1 MQDKANSKNKKK
13 HNKKEIKEKEENDE
27 FVPLNPEEYLKH
39 YYSFTNV
46 LYNNKINYEHDA
58 FKRKYIGQFILGE
71 KLGQGTFGIV
81 VLGTHQITGEKVA
94 VKILDKDRIL
104 QEADKTRIEREIK
117 ILKNMRHNNIVHLFD
132 VKETPSSL
140 YIIMEYI
147 CGKELFDYIIDK
159 KYLSEIEACNFYQ
172 QIISGI
178 EYLGKIRV
186 AHRDLKP
193 ENLLLDEQKTIKIVD
208 FGLSNIYPNDE
219 LLTTACGSPCY
230 AAPEMINGEP
240 YIGVRVDIWSSGI
253 VLFAML
259 CGYLPFEDED
269 NEALYKK
276 ITAGKFKTP
285 KYLSDCCKDFLY
297 KILNVNPN
305 KRYTIEQIKNHPWFN
320 IINPKINMSE
330 GLLLNV
336 YIVPIDEKILEE
348 MVNKLKFNEAEVR
361 ANLIANNHNHTTTT
375 YYLLLQKKL
384 REGEK
389 SISDMKSKEFL
400 NYLKN
405 PLNLL
410 SSYDYNL
417 SLIIQLRIKK
427 TKEYLEQNNKFNNE
441 INHRTQSGTILNRN
455 KANKLYN
462 KLNSE
467 KQLISK
473 NKDNNPEIKIKT
485 IFNKKKTDMKKRL
498 NYKRKTDNNQFF
510 DSKNNTK
517 INKNKNNEKIDKI
530 KKKNK
535 DESKKENV
543 IENINNSKS
552 NDIMDMNIPE
562 EELILND
569 TKIKEYKIIFN
580 KKKKEKEKEKELE
593 IENHQYSISFE
604 NPTIEEK
611 IKKDLNNKEISQKD
625 KSIDYYFDNNISKN
639 NDINNNE
646 IKNKK
651 PLNGV
656 KPKRTITNSI
666 MPKNILGNKFKLKI
680 STDRN
685 SNGSN
690 IDKKKIKKFLEKF
703 NTDKSKS
710 KSKSKSKNKTFKTTR
725 ENTDLYLNKSINH
738 KRISNN
744 NKKKQ
749 GDDRK
754 RFIIIE
760 ELMKRMKKRVI
771 NSIKGNSQEPK
782 NNCFKDKIYY
792 LLTDKDKI
800 NKGNKNLTNIHNI
813 CSDNSKDINIREF
826 HNKKRIRFKRNI
838 TSNNSSKLVKN
849 LMQINS
855 FQYKEK
861 KDPLL
866 KKKLK
871 TEKLKSNERKIR
883 EQKEVNTRGKHA
895 KKGFIDTSVS
905 FDKSHYGAKARNSTK
920 PKKISEIQSQKKT
933 INLNVKNKKNE
944 KTILTGKE
952 NNYIEEDNNSNH
964 NEKNSKNEDK
974 DEIKKNQKDLKYL
987 KLKAKNKKFV
997 IFKKNHE
1004 SNKEIDNDYN
1014 NNDDISQNINIDNEK
1029 EMIKFKNHI
1038 NNFNQNENNIL
1049 KKNKLENENENNSI
1063 KNYININKNNN
1074 NDFETIVHDDLPS
1087 NKTERVKNEI
1097 IKKRIKTL
1105 KIQGNL
1111 IKKLIIQKNNLY
1123 NSLNNSKKHKYIK
1136 RAINSN
1142 LNDKINSFNNND
1154 DNFKSIEEIF
1164 SKTYMNNSSRR
1175 VFPFSTNIKNR
1186 LNGNELINRDNDYNE
1201 NKDKDEI
1208 KPFDLN
1214 SIFINNIN
1222 SIKSILK
1229 DFINSKKWKY
1239 KVKKNGYLIYKSEN
1253 QIDFDICKIDSN
1265 INLYVIRIAKKEGN
1279 SQACKE
1285 IIKNIA
1291 FKLK

>member
-1 MQDKANSKNKKK
+1 MKDKANSKNKKRN
-13 HNKKEIKEKEENDE
+13 HKKEIKEKEENDE
-27 FVPLNPEEYLKH
+27 FLPLNPEEYSKH
-39 YYSFTNV
+39 YYSFTNI
-46 LYNNKINYEHDA
+46 LYNNKMNYEHDA
-58 FKRKYIGQFILGE
+58 FKRKYIGQFVLGK

-159 KYLSEIEACNFYQ
+159 KYLSELETCNFYQ

-178 EYLGKIRV
+178 EYLGKIKV

-193 ENLLLDEQKTIKIVD
+193 ENLLLDEQKNIKIVD
-208 FGLSNIYPNDE
+208 FGLSNIYPKNE
-219 LLTTACGSPCY
+219 LLITACGSPCY

-240 YIGVRVDIWSSGI
+240 YIGLRVDIWSSGI

-285 KYLSDCCKDFLY
+285 KHLSDCCKDFLY

-305 KRYTIEQIKNHPWFN
+305 QRYTIEQIKNHPWFN
-320 IINPKINMSE
+320 IINPKINMSV

-348 MVNKLKFNEAEVR
+348 MVNELKFNEAEVR

-384 REGEK
+384 REGQK
-389 SISDMKSKEFL
+389 SICDMKSKEFL

-417 SLIIQLRIKK
+417 TLIIQLRIKK
-427 TKEYLEQNNKFNNE
+427 TKEYLEQNNNSNNE
-441 INHRTQSGTILNRN
+441 INHRTQSGTILNKN

-467 KQLISK
+467 KQLNLK
-473 NKDNNPEIKIKT
+473 NKDNKQEIKIKT
-485 IFNKKKTDMKKRL
+485 IFDKKKTDMKKRL
-498 NYKRKTDNNQFF
+498 NYKRKTDNNQLF
-510 DSKNNTK
+510 DTKNNSK
-517 INKNKNNEKIDKI
+517 INQTKNNEKIDII
-530 KKKNK
+530 KKKFK

-543 IENINNSKS
+543 IKNINNSKS
-552 NDIMDMNIPE
+552 NDIMEMNIPE
-562 EELILND
+562 QESIINE

-580 KKKKEKEKEKELE
+580 RKKNESK
-593 IENHQYSISFE
+593 ENHQYSISFE
-604 NPTIEEK
+604 NPSIEEK
-611 IKKDLNNKEISQKD
+611 IQNDMKNKEIQKD
-625 KSIDYYFDNNISKN
+625 KSIDYSDNN
-639 NDINNNE
+639 DNNNE

-666 MPKNILGNKFKLKI
+666 MPKNILENRFKLKTI
-680 STDRN
+680 TDRSTN
-685 SNGSN
+685 DSN
-690 IDKKKIKKFLEKF
+690 ITKKKINKFLEKY
-703 NTDKSKS
+703 NTD
-710 KSKSKSKNKTFKTTR
+710 KSKSKSKNKTFKPIR
-725 ENTDLYLNKSINH
+725 ENTDFYVNKPINQ
-738 KRISNN
+738 KKSSNN
-744 NKKKQ
+744 NKNKK

-754 RFIIIE
+754 GYIKIE

-771 NSIKGNSQEPK
+771 NGIKGNSQEPK
-782 NNCFKDKIYY
+782 NNGFKDKIYY
-792 LLTDKDKI
+792 LLTDKEKI
-800 NKGNKNLTNIHNI
+800 IKGNKDLNDGHNI
-813 CSDNSKDINIREF
+813 NSDNNKVINIREI
-826 HNKKRIRFKRNI
+826 HHKKRIRFKRNI
-838 TSNNSSKLVKN
+838 TSNNSNKLVKN
-849 LMQINS
+849 LIQIKS

-861 KDPLL
+861 KEPQL
-866 KKKLK
+866 KKELK
-871 TEKLKSNERKIR
+871 TEKMKSNERKTR
-883 EQKEVNTRGKHA
+883 EQKEVNKRGKYV

-905 FDKSHYGAKARNSTK
+905 FDKSHYGARGRNSTK
-920 PKKISEIQSQKKT
+920 PKKVSKVHSQKKT
-933 INLNVKNKKNE
+933 ININIKNKKNE
-944 KTILTGKE
+944 KNILTTKE
-952 NNYIEEDNNSNH
+952 ANYIEEDNNSSN
-964 NEKNSKNEDK
+964 NEKNSKKE
-974 DEIKKNQKDLKYL
+974 DEIKRNQNNLKYL

-997 IFKKNHE
+997 IFKKNDDN
-1004 SNKEIDNDYN
+1004 NKENENGYN
-1014 NNDDISQNINIDNEK
+1014 YNDDISQNINIDNEK
-1029 EMIKFKNHI
+1029 EMMEFKDHI
-1038 NNFNQNENNIL
+1038 NNF
-1049 KKNKLENENENNSI
+1049 KKNENNSI
-1063 KNYININKNNN
+1063 KNNININRNNN
-1074 NDFETIVHDDLPS
+1074 NDFDTIVHDDLPS
-1087 NKTERVKNEI
+1087 NKTEKIKNEI
-1097 IKKRIKTL
+1097 IKKKIKTL

-1136 RAINSN
+1136 RALNSN
-1142 LNDKINSFNNND
+1142 LNDKISSYNNND
-1154 DNFKSIEEIF
+1154 ENFKTIEDIF
-1164 SKTYMNNSSRR
+1164 SKTYTNNSSRR
-1175 VFPFSTNIKNR
+1175 IFPFSTNIKNR
-1186 LNGNELINRDNDYNE
+1186 INGNELTNRDNDYKE

-1214 SIFINNIN
+1214 SIFMNNI
-1222 SIKSILK
+1222 SGVKSILK

-1239 KVKKNGYLIYKSEN
+1239 KVKRNGYLIYKGEN
-1253 QIDFDICKIDSN
+1253 QIDFVINIIDSN

-1279 SQACKE
+1279 TQICKE
-1285 IIKNIA
+1285 IIKNIVS
-1291 FKLK
+1291 KLK